1 MISNVLLPLLVSQKI
16 HHPAPKPSSVTV
28 DKTINSIGVGDKV
41 TILSSVLPEGS
52 SQEVSFSSSDV
63 TKVSVKGT
71 GEYTGVA
78 VGNAVITVTSVADP
92 LIKKDVNVTVT
103 EAIPEA

>member
-1 MISNVLLPLLVSQKI
+1 MISNVLLHLLVFQKI

-28 DKTINSIGVGDKV
+28 DKTTNSIGVGDKV
-41 TILSSVLPEGS
+41 TIVASVIPVEA
-52 SQEVSFSSSDV
+52 SQEVNFTSSDV
-63 TKVSVKGT
+63 TKVSVKNT

-78 VGNAVITVTSVADP
+78 VGNAVITVASVEDS
-92 LIKKDVNVTVT
+92 LIKKEVVVTVT